1 MDIETALN
9 KIAAKL
15 VEYVEDA
22 ATLNV
27 VTQSVDINKAV
38 DFKDARPVA
47 STLIKIDGDS
57 TTIVPLRSGPNGEE
71 VDNALFNLHG
81 QNVSLA
87 IQYRQ
92 NILNALIGALPMS
105 RR

>member
-9 KIAAKL
+9 KIAGKL

-27 VTQSVDINKAV
+27 VTQSVDINKST
-38 DFKDARPVA
+38 DFKDAKPVA
-47 STLIKIDGDS
+47 STTIKIDGDS
-57 TTIVPLRSGPNGEE
+57 TMIVPLRGGANGTE
-71 VDNALFNLHG
+71 VDNALYNLHM

-92 NILNALIGALPMS
+92 NILNALIAALPMS

>member
-9 KIAAKL
+9 KIAGKL

-27 VTQSVDINKAV
+27 VTQSVDINKST
-38 DFKDARPVA
+38 DFKDSKPVA
-47 STLIKIDGDS
+47 STTIKIDGDS
-57 TTIVPLRSGPNGEE
+57 TMIVPLRGGANGTE
-71 VDNALFNLHG
+71 VDNALYNLHM

-92 NILNALIGALPMS
+92 NILNALIAALPMS

>member
-9 KIAAKL
+9 KIAGKL

-27 VTQSVDINKAV
+27 VTQSVDINKSA
-38 DFKDARPVA
+38 DFKDAKPVA
-47 STLIKIDGDS
+47 STTIKIDGDS
-57 TTIVPLRSGPNGEE
+57 TMIVPLRGGANGTE
-71 VDNALFNLHG
+71 VDNALYNLHM

-92 NILNALIGALPMS
+92 NILNALIAALPMS